1 LVKTSRQES
10 LAMPETVE
18 FESDPFMPMELEVG
32 ESLEAQPYEEDDAAM
47 AAVYQQIADR
57 RALHE
62 DAEVLRRARSL

>member
-1 LVKTSRQES
+1 
-10 LAMPETVE
+10 MPETVE

-32 ESLEAQPYEEDDAAM
+32 ESLEARPDEENDLAM